1 MSITMDIKFSSWL
14 IEQMQI
20 KNWSQSD
27 LARASGL
34 TRQTISYYLSDKSTK
49 PDEAAL
55 TKLAHAFKISP
66 IAVFR
71 KAGLLPEGGEQA
83 SFEDWQHLLNQL
95 MPDERE
101 EMREIMQM
109 KIERR
114 QKADKSARA
123 TNFKSGK
130 IKK

>member
-1 MSITMDIKFSSWL
+1 MSLTMDIKFSSWL

-34 TRQTISYYLSDKSTK
+34 TRQTISYYLSDRSTK

-55 TKLAHAFKISP
+55 TKIAHAFKMSP
-66 IAVFR
+66 IAIFR

-83 SFEDWQHLLNQL
+83 SFEDWQYLLNQL
-95 MPDERE
+95 MPEEQD
-101 EMREIMQM
+101 EMRQIIEM
-109 KIERR
+109 KIDRR
-114 QKADKSARA
+114 QKAEQAAR
-123 TNFKSGK
+123 TSKLK
-130 IKK
+130 PKKAGS

>member
-14 IEQMQI
+14 IEQMQL

-55 TKLAHAFKISP
+55 TKIAHAFKMSP

-71 KAGLLPEGGEQA
+71 KAGLLPEGGDQA
-83 SFEDWQHLLNQL
+83 SFEDWQHLINQL

>member
-1 MSITMDIKFSSWL
+1 MSLTMDNKFSSWL

-34 TRQTISYYLSDKSTK
+34 TRQTISYYLSDRSTK

-55 TKLAHAFKISP
+55 TKIAHAFKMSP
-66 IAVFR
+66 IAIFR
-71 KAGLLPEGGEQA
+71 KAGLLPEGGDQA

-95 MPDERE
+95 MPEEQE
-101 EMREIMQM
+101 EMRQIIEM
-109 KIERR
+109 KIDRR
-114 QKADKSARA
+114 QKAEQAARA
-123 TNFKSGK
+123 NNYKSGK

>member
-55 TKLAHAFKISP
+55 TKIAHAFKISP

>member
-1 MSITMDIKFSSWL
+1 MDIKFSSWL
-14 IEQMQI
+14 IEQMQL

-55 TKLAHAFKISP
+55 TKIAHAFKMSP

-71 KAGLLPEGGEQA
+71 KAGLLPEGGDQA
-83 SFEDWQHLLNQL
+83 SFEDWQHLINQL